1 MKNAPVPKPVGV
13 AEDPE
18 TFEYQGR
25 RQGPRVAQAIGLLCF
40 SWSVYQLWIA
50 SPLPFMLNFAVIGD
64 VPARGLHL
72 SFAFL
77 LCFLI
82 YPVSRRWRDRGLP
95 PWDIALAVT
104 GLIAASYL
112 FFGWDGLVS
121 RHGLL
126 YVWNG
131 IPVEAILGGV
141 GILLLLD
148 ATRRAIG
155 IPLVI
160 VCGVFLVYSIFG
172 QSMPDIISH
181 KGLSLT
187 RADRLSVA
195 DR

>member
-1 MKNAPVPKPVGV
+1 MTDSQPNTAQAQ
-13 AEDPE
+13 AEAE
-18 TFEYQGR
+18 RTLEKVEYQGR
-25 RQGPRVAQAIGLLCF
+25 RQGPRLALLISLLCF
-40 SWSVYQLWIA
+40 LWSVYQLWIA
-50 SPLPFMLNFAVIGD
+50 SPLPFMFDFAIIGD
-64 VPARGLHL
+64 VPARGIHL
-72 SFAFL
+72 SFALL
-77 LCFLI
+77 LCYLI
-82 YPVSRRWRDRGLP
+82 YPVSRRLGERGLP
-95 PWDIALAVT
+95 PWDAACALAGCV
-104 GLIAASYL
+104 AALYL

-172 QSMPDIISH
+172 QSMPDIFSH
-181 KGLSLT
+181 
-187 RADRLSVA
+187 
-195 DR
+195 